1 MPFDSMIKLINK
13 SRQEFS
19 LFIFA
24 FVITLF
30 NTINLHQSTVLF
42 LSLPQYLLVF
52 YCLFNKDYRAA
63 FLFHS
68 VFIAACVSRGIFIEE
83 EVSPFLYINMRVYG
97 PLTFNIIIL
106 FILWVSVQNKSVFV
120 SKKSLLLTVR
130 KTILYLLVSGSIIG
144 LIGCLIIKYYDWHY
158 LVTRFLFVAQCFLFV
173 DIFIRLYNESYSRL
187 FATAVVCMI
196 AAAPVA
202 SVISFSVFGVHS
214 FYGFDLIPL
223 YNPILTLTPCLIIAL
238 FQLENFKLKVISL
251 IGLIFYVIHIT
262 ILARGNQYLDIF
274 VTLLLLGYLVYFK
287 KSKNYQIK
295 GLRLLLPFFI
305 VVIIPFAVSSI
316 VSGSDVSLMKF
327 EQFTSLFN
335 IFDFSGNQLALQF
348 DDVGRSPYIRLAELS
363 NIIYEGKQNIFQL
376 FFGQGFGGFYTD
388 SLHMFAGIDL
398 TRGAFSDEIAA
409 GGRFYN
415 AHSAIPSVLQ
425 YNGLIGLA
433 LMLWLAFS
441 YLRKVDGSFL
451 VFAAFVLFVQTFY
464 FDMFGCFSFI
474 MALFG
479 AEYLI
484 NGKSKEKAL

>member
-1 MPFDSMIKLINK
+1 MIKLINK

-68 VFIAACVSRGIFIEE
+68 VFIATCVSRGIFIEE

-187 FATAVVCMI
+187 FATAVLCMI

-238 FQLENFKLKVISL
+238 FQLENFKLKAISL

-287 KSKNYQIK
+287 KGSNFQLKSLK
-295 GLRLLLPFFI
+295 LMLPVLI
-305 VVIIPFAVSSI
+305 VLVIPFVINKIVSS
-316 VSGSDVSLMKF
+316 SDVSLNKF
-327 EQFTSLFN
+327 EQFLSLFTF
-335 IFDFSGNQLALQF
+335 IDFSNGRVALQY
-348 DDVGRSPYIRLAELS
+348 DDIGSSPYIRVGELS
-363 NIIYEGKQNIFQL
+363 NIIHEGIQNFFSFIF
-376 FFGQGFGGFYTD
+376 GKGFGGYYSD
-388 SLHMFAGIDL
+388 SLHFFDHLDL
-398 TRGAFSDEIAA
+398 SRGAFSNESALS
-409 GGRFYN
+409 GRFYT
-415 AHSAIPSVLQ
+415 AHSAIPSVLH
-425 YNGLIGLA
+425 YNGLIGLL
-433 LMLWLAFS
+433 LMIKLAIS
-441 YLRKVDGSFL
+441 YLRKVDRTFL
-451 VFAAFVLFVQTFY
+451 VFAAFVLLVQSFY
-464 FDMFGCFSFI
+464 FDMYGCFAFT

-484 NGKSKEKAL
+484 SVTSKNNTR